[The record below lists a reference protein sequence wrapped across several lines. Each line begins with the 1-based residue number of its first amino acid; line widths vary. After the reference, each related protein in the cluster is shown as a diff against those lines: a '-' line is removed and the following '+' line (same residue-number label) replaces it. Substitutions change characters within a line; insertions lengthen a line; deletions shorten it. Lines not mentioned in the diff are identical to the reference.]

1 MEPQPIAQAIAAFYE
16 TRLGARRAELP
27 VPEVPALAG
36 ITMAAPAPSSLNL
49 FEILVTAQTAR
60 LNRKKIIDHVN
71 VHCKWGS
78 DTGPKIGLDL
88 WPNFVVSGRIRI
100 ERWDSG
106 RLKHLTA

>member
-27 VPEVPALAG
+27 VQEVTALAG
-36 ITMAAPAPSSLNL
+36 ITMAATAPSSLNL

-60 LNRKKIIDHVN
+60 LNCKKIIDHVN
-71 VHCKWGS
+71 VHKWGS